1 MSNVPNA
8 TRSASVALPL
18 AVVCAMALSLAS
30 ACSSR
35 APQPRPSQPSSP
47 LPEQPADAPP
57 QQKPAERGNANPA
70 TPLPAEEGT
79 PSEPGELYG
88 AAAAGDVERVK
99 RLLADNPDSIYQKGS
114 RGLTPLHGAA
124 SAGYADV
131 VRVLLAAGADPN
143 RRTPGNQ
150 TPLHL
155 AAKVGSQEVCEVLLA
170 AEPRLWYENKDG
182 ATALGVAV
190 QEGHV
195 DLVRLLADANVKRL
209 SRPVVN
215 LLTLPLPLSNGLHL
229 ATASN
234 NAESMKILLNNRKE
248 WVKEYDNTYGYKAE
262 EDILDKGNK
271 ANNNTAL
278 HIAAAN
284 GHTALARLLLQAG
297 ADSMAQNRDGQ
308 TPSDLANEQGHGSL
322 AHMLQQIPKLHAAA
336 AAGNVEAVKKLVD
349 EEQNVNVKHP
359 RDGYTPLHEA
369 VRKGHVD
376 VVQVL
381 LDAGADL
388 FLRDK
393 NQATALDV
401 AFEKGHTGIAKT
413 IRRAGGI
420 THLDTKPFLKSAV
433 SSGNTEMVGIITEH
447 LIENGRKR
455 NRSIYSNI
463 NYNINDFS
471 YYATVDDEIFGT
483 SLLHVAAANGYIEIA
498 RHLVQAGAYVMARN
512 DDRQTPIDLAR
523 EQGHDNLARMLAS
536 AVALREAAVAGD
548 GEKVEQLL
556 AAGAPTDARDP
567 DGATVLYRVVQA
579 YLEPSDSVDGHMEVL
594 KSLIEAGAKVDTITR
609 WGRRWEKDGAYIL
622 SNSSPLHVA
631 ALAGQ
636 PDIVGL
642 LVEAGKDVDGYLD
655 FRNHRNTHT
664 ALALALIEN
673 PNEVVAMLL
682 IQAGANVDA
691 ADHGGTTPLHTV
703 AAMHENPAMS
713 VNIAEAL
720 INAGATINS
729 QTVRTN
735 TLSLGSGS
743 TPLHTAASA
752 NHVGM
757 ARLLIKYGA
766 RVNVKDDSDNAPLH
780 LAIHGGHRELAKLL
794 IESGAYIHSRNYNG
808 NLPIQVAAF
817 AGLPDVITQLI
828 AAGSPVNAQD
838 QVGDTPLH
846 DAALQG
852 QLEVARV
859 LVEAGADVNATNK
872 AGKTPLDLAEQQ
884 EHGRVAAVLKAAGGQ

>member
-1 MSNVPNA
+1 MFNFPNA
-8 TRSASVALPL
+8 IRSIPANLPL
-18 AVVCAMALSLAS
+18 AVVCAMVLSLGS

-35 APQPRPSQPSSP
+35 GSRASSV
-47 LPEQPADAPP
+47 PEHLAEASRQE
-57 QQKPAERGNANPA
+57 PAEQNNGNPA
-70 TPLPAEEGT
+70 TPLPA
-79 PSEPGELYG
+79 GERSTLDAGPLLG
-88 AAAAGDVERVK
+88 AAAAGHVERVK
-99 RLLADNPDSIYQKGS
+99 RLLAENPDSIYLENS
-114 RGLTPLHGAA
+114 RGFTPLHGAA
-124 SAGYADV
+124 GAGHADV

-143 RRTPGNQ
+143 SRAAPSNQ

-155 AAKVGSQEVCEVLLA
+155 AAKVGSQEVCEALLA
-170 AEPRLWYENKDG
+170 AAPELWYENKDG
-182 ATALGVAV
+182 ATALGVAI

-195 DLVRLLADANVKRL
+195 NLVRLLADANVKRL

-215 LLTLPLPLSNGLHL
+215 LRELSWPVSSGLHL
-229 ATASN
+229 AAASNNTEIMNILLKNRKEWIKEQDNIFGFNLEAEKDILDVGDDASN
-234 NAESMKILLNNRKE
+234 NA
-248 WVKEYDNTYGYKAE
+248 
-262 EDILDKGNK
+262 
-271 ANNNTAL
+271 AL
-278 HIAAAN
+278 HVAAEN
-284 GHTALARLLLQAG
+284 GYTELARLLVQAG
-297 ADSMAQNRDGQ
+297 ADSMAQNRDGK
-308 TPSDLANEQGHGSL
+308 TPVDLANEQGHGSL
-322 AHMLQQIPKLHAAA
+322 ARRLEQVPKLHAAA
-336 AAGNVEAVKKLVD
+336 AVGNVEAVKKFID
-349 EEQNVNVKHP
+349 EEQSINVKHP

-369 VRKGHVD
+369 VRKGHAD
-376 VVQVL
+376 MVQVL
-381 LDAGADL
+381 LGAGADL

-401 AFEKGHTGIAKT
+401 ALEKGHAEIAKT
-413 IRRAGGI
+413 IKRAGGI
-420 THLDTKPFLKSAV
+420 TNLDTKPFLKSAV
-433 SSGNTEMVGIITEH
+433 SSGNTEMVGIITEY
-447 LIENGRKR
+447 LIENGRKV
-455 NRSIYSNI
+455 NRSIYSSI

-471 YYATVDDEIFGT
+471 YYATVGGEIFGT
-483 SLLHVAAANGYIEIA
+483 SLLHVAAANGYTEIA

-556 AAGAPTDARDP
+556 AAGAPTDAQDP

-579 YLEPSDSVDGHMEVL
+579 YLEPSGSVEGHMEVL
-594 KSLIEAGAKVDTITR
+594 KSLIKAGAKVDSITR
-609 WGRRWEKDGAYIL
+609 WVRGRGEGDL
-622 SNSSPLHVA
+622 TFSNSSPLHVA
-631 ALAGQ
+631 ALAGRA
-636 PDIVGL
+636 DIVGL
-642 LVEAGKDVDGYLD
+642 LVEAGKEVNGYLD

-673 PNEVVAMLL
+673 PNEAVAMLL
-682 IQAGANVDA
+682 IQAGANVNA

-703 AAMHENPAMS
+703 AAMHENPVMS

-735 TLSLGSGS
+735 TFSSRGS

-752 NHVGM
+752 NHVEI
-757 ARLLIKYGA
+757 ARLLIQRGA

-780 LAIHGGHRELAKLL
+780 LAIHGGHGELAKLL
-794 IESGAYIHSRNYNG
+794 VESGAYIHSRNYNG

-852 QLEVARV
+852 QLEAARV
-859 LVEAGADVNATNK
+859 LIGAGADVNATNK
-872 AGKTPLDLAEQQ
+872 EGKTPLDLAEQQ
-884 EHGRVAAVLKAAGGQ
+884 EHGRVAAVLKVAGGQ

>member
-1 MSNVPNA
+1 MN
-8 TRSASVALPL
+8 LPL
-18 AVVCAMALSLAS
+18 AVVCAMVLSLGS

-35 APQPRPSQPSSP
+35 GSRASSV
-47 LPEQPADAPP
+47 PEHL
-57 QQKPAERGNANPA
+57 AEASRQEPDEQNNGNPA
-70 TPLPAEEGT
+70 TPLPA
-79 PSEPGELYG
+79 GERSTLDAGPLLG
-88 AAAAGDVERVK
+88 AAAAGHVERVK
-99 RLLADNPDSIYQKGS
+99 RLLAENPDSIYLENS
-114 RGLTPLHGAA
+114 RGFTPLHGAA
-124 SAGYADV
+124 GAGHADV

-143 RRTPGNQ
+143 SRAAPSNQ

-155 AAKVGSQEVCEVLLA
+155 AAKVGSQEVCEALLA
-170 AEPRLWYENKDG
+170 AAPELWYENKDG
-182 ATALGVAV
+182 ATALGVAI

-195 DLVRLLADANVKRL
+195 KLVRLLADANVKRL

-215 LLTLPLPLSNGLHL
+215 LRELSWPVSSGLHL
-229 ATASN
+229 AAASNNTEIMNILLKNRKEWIKEQDNIFGFNLEAEKDILDVGDDASN
-234 NAESMKILLNNRKE
+234 NA
-248 WVKEYDNTYGYKAE
+248 
-262 EDILDKGNK
+262 
-271 ANNNTAL
+271 AL
-278 HIAAAN
+278 HVAAEN
-284 GHTALARLLLQAG
+284 GYTELARLLVQAG
-297 ADSMAQNRDGQ
+297 ADSMAQNRDGK
-308 TPSDLANEQGHGSL
+308 TPVDLANEQGHGSL
-322 AHMLQQIPKLHAAA
+322 ARRLEQVPKLHAAA
-336 AAGNVEAVKKLVD
+336 AVGNVEAVKKFID
-349 EEQNVNVKHP
+349 EEQSINVKHP

-369 VRKGHVD
+369 VRKGHAD

-381 LDAGADL
+381 LGAGADL

-401 AFEKGHTGIAKT
+401 ALEKGHAEIAKT
-413 IRRAGGI
+413 IKRAGGI
-420 THLDTKPFLKSAV
+420 TNLDTKPFLKSAV
-433 SSGNTEMVGIITEH
+433 SSGNTEMVGIITEY

-455 NRSIYSNI
+455 NRSIYPSI

-471 YYATVDDEIFGT
+471 YYATVDNDIPGT
-483 SLLHVAAANGYIEIA
+483 SLLHVAAANGYTEIA
-498 RHLVQAGAYVMARN
+498 RHLVQAGAYVMALN
-512 DDRQTPIDLAR
+512 DDRQTPIELAR
-523 EQGHDNLARMLAS
+523 EQGHDNLAQMLAS
-536 AVALREAAVAGD
+536 AVALRDAAVAGD

-556 AAGAPTDARDP
+556 AAGAPTDAQDP

-579 YLEPSDSVDGHMEVL
+579 YLEPSGSVEGHMEVL
-594 KSLIEAGAKVDTITR
+594 KSLIKAGAKVDSITR
-609 WGRRWEKDGAYIL
+609 WGRRWEKDGAYTL

-642 LVEAGKDVDGYLD
+642 LVEAGKDVNGYLD

-673 PNEVVAMLL
+673 PNEAVAMLL
-682 IQAGANVDA
+682 IQAGANVNA

-703 AAMHENPAMS
+703 AAMHENPVMS

-735 TLSLGSGS
+735 TFSSRGS

-752 NHVGM
+752 NHVEI
-757 ARLLIKYGA
+757 ARLLIQRGA

-780 LAIHGGHRELAKLL
+780 LAIHGGHGELAKLL

-808 NLPIQVAAF
+808 NLPIQVAAS

-852 QLEVARV
+852 QVEAAQV
-859 LVEAGADVNATNK
+859 LIGAGADVNATNK
-872 AGKTPLDLAEQQ
+872 EGKTPLDLAVQY

>member
-1 MSNVPNA
+1 MSSVPNA
-8 TRSASVALPL
+8 TRSALVALPL
-18 AVVCAMALSLAS
+18 AVVCAVALSLAS

-35 APQPRPSQPSSP
+35 GSQASSVP
-47 LPEQPADAPP
+47 DQLAEAPP
-57 QQKPAERGNANPA
+57 QKPAEGGNTNPA
-70 TPLPAEEGT
+70 APLPA
-79 PSEPGELYG
+79 GERSTLYAGLLLG
-88 AAAAGDVERVK
+88 AAAAGHVERVK
-99 RLLADNPDSIYQKGS
+99 HLLADNPDSIYIENS
-114 RGLTPLHGAA
+114 RGFTPLHGAA
-124 SAGYADV
+124 GAGHADV
-131 VRVLLAAGADPN
+131 VRVLLDAGADPN
-143 RRTPGNQ
+143 GRAAPGNQ

-155 AAKVGSQEVCEVLLA
+155 AAKIGSQEICEALLA
-170 AEPRLWYENKDG
+170 AAPELWYENKDG

-209 SRPVVN
+209 SRPVFN
-215 LLTLPLPLSNGLHL
+215 LQELPLPVSNGLHL
-229 ATASN
+229 AAASN
-234 NAESMKILLNNRKE
+234 NTEIMNILLKNRKD
-248 WVKEYDNTYGYKAE
+248 WMKEEDNIFGFSLDEK
-262 EDILDKGNK
+262 DILDVEDH
-271 ANNNTAL
+271 ANNSNAAL
-278 HIAAAN
+278 HVAAEN
-284 GHTALARLLLQAG
+284 GYTELARLLVQAG
-297 ADSMAQNRDGQ
+297 ADSMAQNSDGK
-308 TPSDLANEQGHGSL
+308 TPVDLANEQGHTNL
-322 AHMLQQIPKLHAAA
+322 AHMLQQVPKLHAAA
-336 AAGNVEAVKKLVD
+336 AAGNVEVVKKLLN
-349 EEQNVNVKHP
+349 EEQSINVKHP

-388 FLRDK
+388 FLQDN

-401 AFEKGHTGIAKT
+401 AFEKSRVEIAKM

-420 THLDTKPFLKSAV
+420 TNLDTKPFLKSAV

-447 LIENGRKR
+447 LITNGRKR
-455 NRSIYSNI
+455 NRSIYSSI

-483 SLLHVAAANGYIEIA
+483 SLLHVAAANGYTDVA
-498 RHLVQAGAYVMARN
+498 RHLVQAGAYVMAHN
-512 DDRQTPIDLAR
+512 DDRKTPIDLAR
-523 EQGHDNLARMLAS
+523 EQGHDNLAQMLAS
-536 AVALREAAVAGD
+536 AVALREAALAGH

-556 AAGAPTDARDP
+556 AAGAPTDAQDP

-579 YLEPSDSVDGHMEVL
+579 YLEPSDSVEGHMEVL
-594 KSLIEAGAKVDTITR
+594 KSLIKAGAKVDSITR
-609 WGRRWEKDGAYIL
+609 WARGRGEGDL
-622 SNSSPLHVA
+622 TFSNSSPLHVA
-631 ALAGQ
+631 ALAGRA
-636 PDIVGL
+636 DVVAL
-642 LVEAGKDVDGYLD
+642 LVEAGKGVNGYLD

-664 ALALALIEN
+664 ALSLALIEN
-673 PNEVVAMLL
+673 PNEAVAMLL
-682 IQAGANVDA
+682 IQAGANVNA

-713 VNIAEAL
+713 VNIAAAL
-720 INAGATINS
+720 INAGANINP

-735 TLSLGSGS
+735 TLSLGSGR

-752 NHVGM
+752 NHMEM
-757 ARLLIKYGA
+757 ARLLIQHGA

-780 LAIHGGHRELAKLL
+780 LAIHGGHGKLAELLM
-794 IESGAYIHSRNYNG
+794 ESGAYIHSRNYNG

-852 QLEVARV
+852 QVEAAQV
-859 LVEAGADVNATNK
+859 LIGAGADVNATNK
-872 AGKTPLDLAEQQ
+872 EGKTPLDLAVQH
-884 EHGRVAAVLKAAGGQ
+884 EHGRVAAVLKAAAGQ